1 MYKKKYIYIYI
12 YFERKTDSDD
22 ENESHNRINNINTIN
37 PEIFEEVTNSENVDK
52 MEKCNKQKISKFIWK

>member
-1 MYKKKYIYIYI
+1 MEKC
-12 YFERKTDSDD
+12 
-22 ENESHNRINNINTIN
+22 NTQKILIILITII